1 MASTPV
7 NIRSATPEDASVIAQ
22 FNIAMARETEDKALD
37 EATVRAGA
45 LGVIED
51 ASRGFYLIA
60 QDSDSVVGALL
71 VTREWSDWRNGD
83 LWWIQS
89 VYVSPASRRQGV
101 FRALYEAVVCRAKE
115 SAVRGIRIYVEHEN
129 ETAKAVYKSLQMTQ
143 TPYQVFER
151 ML

>member
-1 MASTPV
+1 M
-7 NIRSATPEDASVIAQ
+7 IAQ

-60 QDSDSVVGALL
+60 QGSDSVVGALL

-101 FRALYEAVVCRAKE
+101 FRALYEAVVCRAQE
-115 SAVRGIRIYVEHEN
+115 SAVRGIRLYVEHEN

>member
-1 MASTPV
+1 M
-7 NIRSATPEDASVIAQ
+7 IAQ

-60 QDSDSVVGALL
+60 QGSDSVVGALL

-101 FRALYEAVVCRAKE
+101 FRALYEAVVSRAKE
-115 SAVRGIRIYVEHEN
+115 SAVRGIRLYVEHEN
-129 ETAKAVYKSLQMTQ
+129 ETAKAVYESLHMVQ